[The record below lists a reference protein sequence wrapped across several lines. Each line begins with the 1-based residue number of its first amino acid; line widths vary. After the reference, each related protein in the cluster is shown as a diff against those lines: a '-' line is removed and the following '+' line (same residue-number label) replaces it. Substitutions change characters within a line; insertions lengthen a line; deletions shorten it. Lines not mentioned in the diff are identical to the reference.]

1 MCHDKKQRWSLGR
14 FRLHFET
21 EGMIGFKGSNS
32 VNFSYFSQY
41 VKNLKR
47 GHLLVMIVLARV
59 TIHHAV
65 TVILVLN
72 LVEKLM
78 THLSVPRQ
86 NGNGTR
92 EHLLEDSIDLTG

>member
-1 MCHDKKQRWSLGR
+1 M
-14 FRLHFET
+14 
-21 EGMIGFKGSNS
+21 
-32 VNFSYFSQY
+32 
-41 VKNLKR
+41 
-47 GHLLVMIVLARV
+47 MIVLARV